1 MQVRRSDVASQWPN
15 ITIAR
20 RLMGDRGFGPGE
32 TQIAREIGND
42 L

>member
-20 RLMGDRGFGPGE
+20 RLMGDRGFGPGAK
-32 TQIAREIGND
+32 IAREIGND